1 MSCPRKIQH
10 LKIIYLIDKSPYLA
24 LLLKEMGEAPGGA
37 LKTFWEPEYRMSIPV
52 HLIIKFVRSFFI

>member
-1 MSCPRKIQH
+1 MSCPRKIDY
-10 LKIIYLIDKSPYLA
+10 LKIICFIGKSPYLA

-52 HLIIKFVRSFFI
+52 HLIRKFVRSFI